1 MRGVGDAFERGGA
14 SDVRSDREMPTD
26 MLADSVKAA
35 LEARV
40 EFLEGSRKEA
50 LTAVRMALGW
60 RMEGDT
66 LVPPKEEG
74 TPGEGTTQV
83 PPDLSESLP
92 RDDLTASVHR
102 ATQTNALSAR
112 NLWTSAIEKKVEIHK
127 KYSIA
132 FACIVFVLL
141 GAPLAV
147 RFPRGGVG
155 MVITVSVVI
164 FAIFWVSLIG
174 GEALA
179 DRGYVGP
186 AMAMWAP
193 NLLLF
198 PYGVYLVRG
207 MSRQVATARG
217 GGWEDLFFTLANG
230 IRRPLRSVLR
240 RKRG

>member
-14 SDVRSDREMPTD
+14 SEIRSDREMSTD
-26 MLADSVKAA
+26 MLADSVKGA
-35 LEARV
+35 LEARG
-40 EFLEGSRKEA
+40 EFLESSREET

-60 RMEGDT
+60 RMEGDS
-66 LVPPKEEG
+66 LLPPTEEAAQAG
-74 TPGEGTTQV
+74 SVAQL
-83 PPDLSESLP
+83 PPEEMEALP
-92 RDDLTASVHR
+92 RDDLIASVHR
-102 ATQTNALSAR
+102 ATQTNALQAR
-112 NLWTSAIEKKVEIHK
+112 TLWTSAIEKKVEIHK

-217 GGWEDLFFTLANG
+217 GGWEDLLFTLANG
-230 IRRPLRSVLR
+230 IRRPVRTVLR